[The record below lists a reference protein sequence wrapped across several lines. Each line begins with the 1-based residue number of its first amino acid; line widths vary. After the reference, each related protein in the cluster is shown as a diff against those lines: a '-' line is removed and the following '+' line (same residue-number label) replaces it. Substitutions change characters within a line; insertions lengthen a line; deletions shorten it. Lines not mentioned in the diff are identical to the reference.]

1 MTEEQLRTIQ
11 LELQAQ
17 RNEGRGPMLNTR
29 IMFSLEILSVLCFYE
44 SHNRNKKQ
52 NSLVVQALFP
62 VGGNTAQ
69 LIADK
74 LNVPFLGCQGFYE
87 QIFLGQELLPF
98 FLETL
103 DLQG

>member
-1 MTEEQLRTIQ
+1 
-11 LELQAQ
+11 
-17 RNEGRGPMLNTR
+17 
-29 IMFSLEILSVLCFYE
+29 MFSLEILSVLCFYE

-52 NSLVVQALFP
+52 VVQALFP

>member
-1 MTEEQLRTIQ
+1 
-11 LELQAQ
+11 
-17 RNEGRGPMLNTR
+17 
-29 IMFSLEILSVLCFYE
+29 MFSLEILSVLCFYE

-52 NSLVVQALFP
+52 VVQALFP

-74 LNVPFLGCQGFYE
+74 LNAPFLGCQGFYE

>member
-1 MTEEQLRTIQ
+1 
-11 LELQAQ
+11 
-17 RNEGRGPMLNTR
+17 
-29 IMFSLEILSVLCFYE
+29 MFSLEILSVLCFYE

-52 NSLVVQALFP
+52 VVQALFP

-74 LNVPFLGCQGFYE
+74 LNVPFLGCQGLYE